1 MKRTLRVAAVGLT
14 LVASLFVRPP
24 CAQAQAP
31 VPSRVE
37 ASWNRFYDYQ
47 AMTDL
52 LRALVDAYPE
62 LLELES
68 IGQSV
73 EGREMWLVTM
83 NNPETGPD
91 DQKPAM
97 WIDANVHGNEV
108 QGTEAVLYS
117 IWYMTRSYGVVEP
130 LTELMDRAAFYFCP
144 TVNPDSRDHWFNE
157 PNTASTQRSGGRPTD
172 NDYDGLLDED
182 GPEDLDGDGNI
193 GRMYRI
199 DPNGRMKRD
208 TRDPRL
214 FVPIEPGED
223 VEERW
228 SSVGSEGIDND
239 GDGRINEDGR
249 GGYDMNRNW
258 PSGWQPNY
266 VQFGAGD
273 YPLSYPETRSVGQF
287 INAHPNIAAGQS
299 YHNAGGMILRGPG
312 QPYRESFYPRADR
325 AVYDR
330 LGEAGEELLPFYR
343 YMILHADLYPVHG
356 GFVTWLSEGLGIVS
370 FTNEQWSNRRI
381 MQNDE
386 RRLDQRTRLRWIDRM
401 QFGQTVTDFTEYDHP
416 TLGRVLIGGT
426 SKYFGRVPPTFM
438 IEEESHRNFAFTM
451 FHADSMPL
459 LSFDWTEVKRL
470 DGDLWQITV
479 EVENEKII
487 PTRLQLAADKGI
499 GRPDVLSL
507 SGDGVRVVASGT
519 LDDRF
524 DLTLDPVEHRRAE
537 IPNDRG
543 IPGEARR
550 TFRYLVTG
558 PEGAR
563 LTLSYSAEKARDI
576 EMTVDLK

>member
-1 MKRTLRVAAVGLT
+1 
-14 LVASLFVRPP
+14 
-24 CAQAQAP
+24 
-31 VPSRVE
+31 
-37 ASWNRFYDYQ
+37 
-47 AMTDL
+47 
-52 LRALVDAYPE
+52 
-62 LLELES
+62 
-68 IGQSV
+68 
-73 EGREMWLVTM
+73 
-83 NNPETGPD
+83 
-91 DQKPAM
+91 M

-451 FHADSMPL
+451 FHADNMPL